1 MVCAFLHSSLFNCHV
16 VYHARNRAVNV
27 VMPESGE
34 SSMVTAEAR
43 RVTARPKLDEPCPS
57 WARGLIPLSQQEYGL
72 GVPRERI
79 PQATIDELVY
89 YFPPP
94 AEPKRRRKRE
104 PAPGHDK
111 THTRTSGLV
120 VYLGCL
126 PFALAKQLDL
136 FAPDSSTYP
145 GEVAVLSFRKL
156 ADLAKRL
163 GISYD
168 RLQRQMTILITL
180 GFIWRFRSGKR
191 LLYVIPLAA
200 YRPNPSPEAVR
211 EKLTA
216 LIESQLVEVRMSDG
230 TLVRRSRCPDFTDLL
245 IEIRAL
251 FELRYRLEPSDP
263 AAEMALLE
271 GPAWETMLRD
281 IQRTLPHCTREELAQ
296 LVPIIAQHLVQQG
309 RLRGSQGGARR
320 WVLRSTPAEATLSIQ
335 GAPGPALPLSEGRQE
350 RRDMAGTIDNGARK
364 ESRNDH
370 PHHSS
375 DGTNASGE
383 STSSRKT
390 VKTRKSGQSG
400 FVPGEQS
407 GSTVAKA
414 RLQAAQEP
422 VEADSTRRTNP
433 DCATAANS
441 LTLRVISS
449 HNFLKENTDDNVK
462 GSPGPSANLQQDE
475 EWCQAQ
481 GARLAK
487 IFSDFESLNY
497 YVGVH
502 RVNEPDLLRAVY
514 IKTLYQASHG
524 GFKKSPGAY
533 FNFMLETW
541 RVYRTYEAAC
551 AKWNNWGNKRDP
563 KGIPPNIQQL
573 VTLHRLDSYEQ
584 IATSMGYS
592 VDGSEQDPWLTSSP
606 PHERLTHPMSRV
618 EAEQLVERIR
628 RQAAWYLQDPQV
640 VPEPAFGAGVYV
652 VDAIQDD
659 GWVTF
664 TSPEAWDLV
673 HVWMLTPPARY
684 EGWLAAT
691 AQERQQALVGVEDGL
706 SAEDKEQCVRVAL
719 ALSAHLGWDVAAF
732 SWRELVAL
740 GKPLAFRA
748 WEGEPDQEETALDPS
763 PLGPQLR
770 ADQNG
775 LRVMLDDGVVL
786 TVAAYEQ
793 AFQMAEMDSAQE
805 EWEAS
810 LEGAMALLQNEW
822 GLALQLCILRTF
834 GLPMYQAFLAR
845 AAEEAVAGAS
855 EAGEREAEG
864 QQQPPIVSGHGHTA
878 VSFASYKRLSRALDP
893 RLYRVSW
900 LPGGGGQ
907 GCAIQVESLLSG
919 TVFSYEWAA
928 QVDEL
933 LAELSAQLADE

>member
-1 MVCAFLHSSLFNCHV
+1 MVYAFLHSSLFNCQI
-16 VYHARNRAVNV
+16 VYHARKSSVNV

-34 SSMVTAEAR
+34 SSMVTEVAR
-43 RVTARPKLDEPCPS
+43 RVIARPKLDEPCPS
-57 WARGLIPLSQQEYGL
+57 WARSLIPLSQQEHGL

-79 PQATIDELVY
+79 PQATLDELAY
-89 YFPPP
+89 YFPLP
-94 AEPKRRRKRE
+94 ADPKRRRKRG
-104 PAPGHDK
+104 PTTGHDK
-111 THTRTSGLV
+111 TYTRTSGLT

-136 FAPDSSTYP
+136 FALDSPACP

-168 RLQRQMTILITL
+168 RLQRQMTVLITL
-180 GFIWRFRSGKR
+180 GFIWRFRSGKQ

-216 LIESQLVEVRMSDG
+216 LIESQLVEVRTSDG

-245 IEIRAL
+245 VEIRAL
-251 FELRYRLEPSDP
+251 FELRYRLEPSVP
-263 AAEMALLE
+263 AAGMALLE

-281 IQRTLPHCTREELAQ
+281 IQSTLPHCTREELTQ
-296 LVPIIAQHLVQQG
+296 LVPIIARHLVQQG
-309 RLRGSQGGARR
+309 RLRGNQGGGRH

-335 GAPGPALPLSEGRQE
+335 EVPDSALPFSEGRLE
-350 RRDMAGTIDNGARK
+350 RRDMAGTMDNGVMR

-370 PHHSS
+370 PYHRSG
-375 DGTNASGE
+375 GTNASDE
-383 STSSRKT
+383 SISGRKKVT
-390 VKTRKSGQSG
+390 AGKSGQSG
-400 FVPGEQS
+400 FVPGKQP
-407 GSTVAKA
+407 GSTAA
-414 RLQAAQEP
+414 NACLQAAREP
-422 VEADSTRRTNP
+422 VTADSMPGTNP
-433 DCATAANS
+433 DCATAVGS

-449 HNFLKENTDDNVK
+449 HNYLKENTDDNVK
-462 GSPGPSANLQQDE
+462 DAPRPSANPQQDE

-481 GARLAK
+481 GASLAK

-551 AKWNNWGNKRDP
+551 AKWNHWGNKRDP
-563 KGIPPNIQQL
+563 KGIPPNVQQL
-573 VTLHRLDSYEQ
+573 VALHRLDSYEQ
-584 IATSMGYS
+584 IATSMGYD
-592 VDGSEQDPWLTSSP
+592 VDESEQDPWLTSSP
-606 PHERLTHPMSRV
+606 PPERLTNPMSRV
-618 EAEQLVERIR
+618 EAEQLVERIQ

-652 VDAIQDD
+652 VDAIQND

-664 TSPEAWDLV
+664 TSREAWDLV
-673 HVWMLTPPARY
+673 HEWMLTPPARY
-684 EGWLAAT
+684 EGWFAAT

-706 SAEDKEQCVRVAL
+706 SAEVKEQCVRAAL
-719 ALSAHLGWDVAAF
+719 ALSVHLGWDVAAF
-732 SWRELVAL
+732 SWRELMAL

-748 WEGEPDQEETALDPS
+748 WEGKPDQEETVLEPS
-763 PLGPQLR
+763 SLGPQLR
-770 ADQNG
+770 ADHNG
-775 LRVMLDDGVVL
+775 LQVRLDDGVVL
-786 TVAAYEQ
+786 TMAAYER

-810 LEGAMALLQNEW
+810 LEGAIALLQHEW

-834 GLPMYQAFLAR
+834 GLPMYQAFLACS
-845 AAEEAVAGAS
+845 AEVAMTGAS
-855 EAGEREAEG
+855 EAGERGAEG
-864 QQQPPIVSGHGHTA
+864 QQRLPITSGHGYTA
-878 VSFASYKRLSRALDP
+878 VSLASYRRLSRALDP
-893 RLYRVSW
+893 GLYRVIWKPDSEEQ
-900 LPGGGGQ
+900 GG
-907 GCAIQVESLLSG
+907 AIKVESLLSG
-919 TVFSYEWAA
+919 TVFIYKWAA

-933 LAELSAQLADE
+933 LADLSAQLADE